1 MGGGAGGVEL
11 SLSMHHRMTEELQ
24 RTSARKVKVK
34 CVPTI
39 HSCLRPGWSPAGLK
53 HSMIR
58 RLPAVMGWRQISWRT
73 LAALGKAPP
82 SSGSGVLL
90 ELRICQPIISG

>member
-1 MGGGAGGVEL
+1 MGGGAGGIEL

-39 HSCLRPGWSPAGLK
+39 HSCLRPGWSPAGLEAQHDTK
-53 HSMIR
+53 AASCDGLASNFMAHTCS
-58 RLPAVMGWRQISWRT
+58 AGEGCT
-73 LAALGKAPP
+73 LAWLRPRADAQDLP
-82 SSGSGVLL
+82 SSLHG
-90 ELRICQPIISG
+90 